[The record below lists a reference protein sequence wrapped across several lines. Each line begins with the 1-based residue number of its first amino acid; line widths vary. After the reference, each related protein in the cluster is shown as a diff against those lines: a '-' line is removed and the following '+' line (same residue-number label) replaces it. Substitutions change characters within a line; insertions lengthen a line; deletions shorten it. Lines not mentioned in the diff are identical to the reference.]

1 MNVNHY
7 IKLDFYKKMQLPYY
21 IDLLGTLV
29 FAISGA
35 LAASDKNVYRDIFG
49 VTFTGFVTA
58 VGGGT
63 LRDMILGTR
72 PAWVSDGNYLIAI
85 TIGVLVAI
93 FFKYY
98 ILKYRRT
105 FFLFDTLGIAL
116 YTVVGVQKSLEFGV
130 SPLAAIIMGMF
141 SAVMGGVIRDTLINE
156 IPLIFRK
163 EIYATACLSGAA
175 VFVVLKLFGVDDNM
189 NSFISVFIIMLV
201 RTIAVKYRL
210 TLPKIG
216 AR

>member
-1 MNVNHY
+1 
-7 IKLDFYKKMQLPYY
+7 MQLPNY

-29 FAISGA
+29 FAVSGA
-35 LAASDKNVYRDIFG
+35 LAASDKNMYRDIFG

-58 VGGGT
+58 VGGGS
-63 LRDMILGTR
+63 LRDMILGVR
-72 PAWVSDGNYLIAI
+72 PAWVVDGNYLIAV
-85 TIGVLVAI
+85 TIGVLFAV

-175 VFVVLKLFGVDDNM
+175 VFVVLGLLEVDDNI
-189 NSFISVFIIMLV
+189 NSFISVFVIILI
-201 RTIAVKYRL
+201 RTLSVKYKL

-216 AR
+216 FR

>member
-1 MNVNHY
+1 MNENHY

>member
-1 MNVNHY
+1 
-7 IKLDFYKKMQLPYY
+7 MQLPYY

-29 FAISGA
+29 FATSGA
-35 LAASDKNVYRDIFG
+35 LAASDKNVYKDIFG

-63 LRDMILGTR
+63 LRDMILGIR
-72 PAWVSDGNYLIAI
+72 PVWVEDGNYLLAI
-85 TIGVLVAI
+85 TIGVLLAI
-93 FFKYY
+93 VFKYY

-105 FFLFDTLGIAL
+105 FFFFDTLGIAL

-130 SPLAAIIMGMF
+130 SPSAAIIMGMF

-175 VFVVLKLFGVDDNM
+175 VFVLLKLFDVDDNI
-189 NSFISVFIIMLV
+189 NSLVSVLIIILI
-201 RTIAVKYRL
+201 RTIAVKYKL
-210 TLPKIG
+210 ALPKVNSK
-216 AR
+216 

>member
-1 MNVNHY
+1 
-7 IKLDFYKKMQLPYY
+7 MQLPYY

-29 FAISGA
+29 FATSGA
-35 LAASDKNVYRDIFG
+35 LAASDKNVYKDIFG

-72 PAWVSDGNYLIAI
+72 PVWVADGNYLLAI
-85 TIGVLVAI
+85 TIGVLLAI
-93 FFKYY
+93 VFKYY

-130 SPLAAIIMGMF
+130 SPSAAIIMGMF

-175 VFVVLKLFGVDDNM
+175 VFVLLKLFQVDDNI
-189 NSFISVFIIMLV
+189 NSLVSVLIIILI
-201 RTIAVKYRL
+201 RTIAVKYKL
-210 TLPKIG
+210 ALPKVN
-216 AR
+216 AK

>member
-1 MNVNHY
+1 
-7 IKLDFYKKMQLPYY
+7 MQLPYY

-29 FAISGA
+29 FATSGA
-35 LAASDKNVYRDIFG
+35 LAASDKNMYRDIFG
-49 VTFTGFVTA
+49 ATFTGFVTA

-72 PAWVSDGNYLIAI
+72 PTWVADGNYLIAI
-85 TIGVLVAI
+85 TIGVLVAV

-156 IPLIFRK
+156 IPLIFKK
-163 EIYATACLSGAA
+163 EIYATACLGGAA
-175 VFVVLKLFGVDDNM
+175 VFVLLKLLEIDDNI
-189 NSFISVFIIMLV
+189 NSFISVFIIILI
-201 RTIAVKYRL
+201 RTIAVKYKL
-210 TLPKIG
+210 TLPKVG
-216 AR
+216 SR

>member
-1 MNVNHY
+1 
-7 IKLDFYKKMQLPYY
+7 MQLPYY

-29 FAISGA
+29 FATSGA
-35 LAASDKNVYRDIFG
+35 LAASDKNVYKDIFG

-63 LRDMILGTR
+63 LRDMILGIR
-72 PAWVSDGNYLIAI
+72 PVWVEDGNYLLAI
-85 TIGVLVAI
+85 TIGVLLAI
-93 FFKYY
+93 VFKYY

-105 FFLFDTLGIAL
+105 FFFFDTLGIAL

-130 SPLAAIIMGMF
+130 SPSAAIIMGMF

-175 VFVVLKLFGVDDNM
+175 VFVLLKLFNVDDNI
-189 NSFISVFIIMLV
+189 NSLVSVLIIILI
-201 RTIAVKYRL
+201 RTIAVKYKL
-210 TLPKIG
+210 ALPKVNSK
-216 AR
+216 

>member
-1 MNVNHY
+1 
-7 IKLDFYKKMQLPYY
+7 MQLPYY

-29 FAISGA
+29 FATSGA
-35 LAASDKNVYRDIFG
+35 LAASDKNVYKDIFG

-72 PAWVSDGNYLIAI
+72 PVWVADGNYLLAI
-85 TIGVLVAI
+85 TIGVLLAVV
-93 FFKYY
+93 FKYY

-130 SPLAAIIMGMF
+130 SPSAAIIMGMF

-175 VFVVLKLFGVDDNM
+175 VFVLLKLFQVDDNI
-189 NSFISVFIIMLV
+189 NSLVSVLIIILI
-201 RTIAVKYRL
+201 RTIAVKYKL
-210 TLPKIG
+210 TLPKVNSK
-216 AR
+216 

>member
-1 MNVNHY
+1 
-7 IKLDFYKKMQLPYY
+7 MQLPYY

-29 FAISGA
+29 FAISGS

-63 LRDMILGTR
+63 LRDMILGVR
-72 PAWVSDGNYLIAI
+72 PTWVVDGNFLIAI
-85 TIGVLVAI
+85 ALGVLIAI

-116 YTVVGVQKSLEFGV
+116 YTVVGVQKSLQYGV

-163 EIYATACLSGAA
+163 EIYATACLIGAA
-175 VFVVLKLFGVDDNM
+175 VFVLLKLMNLDNNL
-189 NSFISVFIIMLV
+189 NSFISVLIIILIRFV
-201 RTIAVKYRL
+201 SVKYKL
-210 TLPKIG
+210 TLPKLG
-216 AR
+216 KKKLA

>member
-1 MNVNHY
+1 
-7 IKLDFYKKMQLPYY
+7 MQLPYY

-49 VTFTGFVTA
+49 ITFTGFVTA

-72 PAWVSDGNYLIAI
+72 PAWVADGNYLVAI
-85 TIGVLVAI
+85 TVGVLVAI

-141 SAVMGGVIRDTLINE
+141 TAVMGGVIRDTLINE

-175 VFVVLKLFGVDDNM
+175 VFVLLKLFEVDDNI
-189 NSFISVFIIMLV
+189 NSFISVFVIILV
-201 RTIAVKYRL
+201 RTIAVKYKL
-210 TLPKIG
+210 TLPKVG
-216 AR
+216 SR

>member
-1 MNVNHY
+1 
-7 IKLDFYKKMQLPYY
+7 MQLPYY

-35 LAASDKNVYRDIFG
+35 LAASDKNMYRDIFG

-72 PAWVSDGNYLIAI
+72 PVWVSDGNYLIAI
-85 TIGVLVAI
+85 TIGVLIAI

-98 ILKYRRT
+98 IFKYRRT

-116 YTVVGVQKSLEFGV
+116 YTVVGVQKSLEYDV
-130 SPLAAIIMGMF
+130 APLAAIIMGMF

-163 EIYATACLSGAA
+163 EIYATACLFGAA
-175 VFVVLKLFGVDDNM
+175 VFVVLKTLNMDDNL
-189 NSFISVFIIMLV
+189 NSFFSVLSIIAI
-201 RTIAVKYRL
+201 RTLAVKYKL
-210 TLPKIG
+210 TLPKVSHK
-216 AR
+216 

>member
-1 MNVNHY
+1 
-7 IKLDFYKKMQLPYY
+7 MQLPYY

-35 LAASDKNVYRDIFG
+35 LAASDKNMYRDIFG

-72 PAWVSDGNYLIAI
+72 PVWVADGNYLIAI
-85 TIGVLVAI
+85 TIGVLIAI

-116 YTVVGVQKSLEFGV
+116 YTVVGVQKSLEYDV
-130 SPLAAIIMGMF
+130 APLAAIIMGMF

-163 EIYATACLSGAA
+163 EIYATACLFGAA
-175 VFVVLKLFGVDDNM
+175 VFVVLKTLNMDDNL
-189 NSFISVFIIMLV
+189 NSFFSVISIITI
-201 RTIAVKYRL
+201 RTLAVKYKL
-210 TLPKIG
+210 TLPKVSHK
-216 AR
+216 

>member
-1 MNVNHY
+1 
-7 IKLDFYKKMQLPYY
+7 MQLPYY

-29 FAISGA
+29 FATSGA
-35 LAASDKNVYRDIFG
+35 LAASDKNMYRDIFG

-72 PAWVSDGNYLIAI
+72 PAWVADGNYLIAI
-85 TIGVLVAI
+85 TIGVLFAI

-116 YTVVGVQKSLEFGV
+116 YTVVGVQKSLEYGV

-156 IPLIFRK
+156 IPLIFKK

-175 VFVVLKLFGVDDNM
+175 VFVLLKLLEIDDNI
-189 NSFISVFIIMLV
+189 NSFISVFIIILI
-201 RTIAVKYRL
+201 RTIAVKYKL

-216 AR
+216 SR

>member
-1 MNVNHY
+1 
-7 IKLDFYKKMQLPYY
+7 MQLPYY

-175 VFVVLKLFGVDDNM
+175 VFVVLKMLGVDDNM
-189 NSFISVFIIMLV
+189 NSFISVFIIILV

-216 AR
+216 AK

>member
-1 MNVNHY
+1 
-7 IKLDFYKKMQLPYY
+7 MQLPYY

-29 FAISGA
+29 FATSGA
-35 LAASDKNVYRDIFG
+35 LAASDKNVYKDIFG

-72 PAWVSDGNYLIAI
+72 PVWVADGNYLLAI
-85 TIGVLVAI
+85 TIGVLLAI
-93 FFKYY
+93 VFKYY

-130 SPLAAIIMGMF
+130 SPSAAIIMGMF

-163 EIYATACLSGAA
+163 EIYATACLSGAS
-175 VFVVLKLFGVDDNM
+175 VFVLLKLFDVDDNI
-189 NSFISVFIIMLV
+189 NSLVSVLLIILI
-201 RTIAVKYRL
+201 RTIAVKYKL
-210 TLPKIG
+210 ALPKVNSK
-216 AR
+216 

>member
-1 MNVNHY
+1 
-7 IKLDFYKKMQLPYY
+7 MQLPYY

-175 VFVVLKLFGVDDNM
+175 VFVVLKLLGVDDNM

>member
-1 MNVNHY
+1 
-7 IKLDFYKKMQLPYY
+7 MQLPYY

-72 PAWVSDGNYLIAI
+72 PAWVADGNYLVAI
-85 TIGVLVAI
+85 TLGVLVAI

-141 SAVMGGVIRDTLINE
+141 TAVMGGVIRDTLINE

-175 VFVVLKLFGVDDNM
+175 VFVLLKLLGIDDNI
-189 NSFISVFIIMLV
+189 NSFISVFIIILV
-201 RTIAVKYRL
+201 RTIAVKYKL
-210 TLPKIG
+210 TLPKVG
-216 AR
+216 SR

>member
-1 MNVNHY
+1 
-7 IKLDFYKKMQLPYY
+7 MQLPYY

-35 LAASDKNVYRDIFG
+35 LAASDKNMYRDIFG

-72 PAWVSDGNYLIAI
+72 PAWVSDGNYLVAI
-85 TIGVLVAI
+85 TVGVLVAI

-141 SAVMGGVIRDTLINE
+141 TAVMGGVIRDTLINE

-175 VFVVLKLFGVDDNM
+175 VFVLLKLIKIDDNI
-189 NSFISVFIIMLV
+189 NSFISVFIIILV

-210 TLPKIG
+210 TLPKVG
-216 AR
+216 SR

>member
-1 MNVNHY
+1 
-7 IKLDFYKKMQLPYY
+7 MQLPYY

-175 VFVVLKLFGVDDNM
+175 LFVVLKLFGVDDNM
-189 NSFISVFIIMLV
+189 NSFISVFIIILV

-216 AR
+216 AK

>member
-1 MNVNHY
+1 
-7 IKLDFYKKMQLPYY
+7 MQLPYY

-29 FAISGA
+29 FATSGA
-35 LAASDKNVYRDIFG
+35 LAASDKNMYRDIFG

-72 PAWVSDGNYLIAI
+72 PVWVADGNYLIAM
-85 TIGVLVAI
+85 TIGVLIAV

-98 ILKYRRT
+98 FLKYWRT

-116 YTVVGVQKSLEFGV
+116 YTVVGVQKSLEYNV

-163 EIYATACLSGAA
+163 EIYATACLFGAA
-175 VFVVLKLFGVDDNM
+175 VFVLLKVLNVDDNI
-189 NSFISVFIIMLV
+189 NYFIRVISIIIV
-201 RTIAVKYRL
+201 RTLAVKYKF
-210 TLPKIG
+210 TLPKIDYK
-216 AR
+216 

>member
-1 MNVNHY
+1 
-7 IKLDFYKKMQLPYY
+7 MQLPYY

-63 LRDMILGTR
+63 LRDMILGAR

-216 AR
+216 AK